1 MKISLTAAIDTA
13 TRHTMAAPPEQPPAL
28 DVNGGALGA
37 LIIGIILCTII
48 VVKWRSSVYKDA
60 EKKAIIVTAIA
71 VALLAGSAGG
81 IVADLFNTVQDV
93 GNSVTEVG
101 TGTGR

>member
-1 MKISLTAAIDTA
+1 MKW
-13 TRHTMAAPPEQPPAL
+13 
-28 DVNGGALGA
+28 
-37 LIIGIILCTII
+37 C
-48 VVKWRSSVYKDA
+48 SSVYRDA
-60 EKKAIIVTAIA
+60 EKKAITVTAIA
-71 VALLAGSAGG
+71 VARLAGSAGG